1 MVDYNHE
8 ERSLKTN
15 RRIGLIEYVD
25 APPLAK
31 ILTDYRG
38 NMQAYLR
45 AFNPD
50 PEATESYGINAAVM
64 DAYVRSCAGY
74 CVITYILGI
83 GDRHLDNLLLS
94 TDGKNP
100 SVSNERVGR

>member
-1 MVDYNHE
+1 VIT
-8 ERSLKTN
+8 LKVN
-15 RRIGLIEYVD
+15 LGLIEYVD

-50 PEATESYGINAAVM
+50 PEATESYGIDATVM

-94 TDGKNP
+94 TDGTRFPFYVHKIALLTLT
-100 SVSNERVGR
+100 